1 MEGFYIYGGT
11 QLGIRNIMGVKG
23 TQSCLHGFKRS
34 EINQTHQHIITSSG
48 KYKHIGGDHKGQW
61 VSKKRDRDMTWSGD
75 GGGDFTEEA
84 MLKLRAA
91 EQLGSNTGKRE

>member
-1 MEGFYIYGGT
+1 M
-11 QLGIRNIMGVKG
+11 
-23 TQSCLHGFKRS
+23 
-34 EINQTHQHIITSSG
+34 
-48 KYKHIGGDHKGQW
+48 
-61 VSKKRDRDMTWSGD
+61 SKKRDRDMTWSGD